1 MQMASESAGNMA
13 TNRVFQHASAAPLGG
28 LLLGESTAMLNVF
41 RLIERVGPTEASV
54 LLTGESGSGKELA
67 AQAIHECSRR
77 RHAPFIAINCGAIPA
92 GLIEAE
98 LFGYEKG
105 SFTGAV
111 RAHAGVFERARG
123 GTLLLDEVTEMP
135 LDMQTRLLRVLETR
149 KFYRVGAS
157 LEQSTDVRVI
167 AATNR
172 CPIQA
177 TQSGQLREDLLYRLA
192 VFPID
197 LPPLRE
203 RADDINLLAEHF
215 LARLNDHAGTCKRF
229 SALARMLLKQHAW
242 PGNVRELRNCV
253 ERAFI
258 LADEVLELSPMLQN
272 GGINHGTSALGGASV
287 DGPDYRGAGHKSPA
301 AIGRRHNELGSRAA
315 QPGSAADSGL
325 GGLKAE
331 AAVRDRLEIRVGSR
345 IYDMERSLIEA
356 TLDHFQ
362 GNKRRAADALGCS
375 LKTLYNKLNG
385 YSQNQSCVNNSLQL
399 TSVEGQ

>member
-1 MQMASESAGNMA
+1 MNSVSYGLPERS
-13 TNRVFQHASAAPLGG
+13 APLAVSAIES
-28 LLLGESTAMLNVF
+28 LLGNSVAMQEVF

-67 AQAIHECSRR
+67 ARMIHECSARCDK
-77 RHAPFIAINCGAIPA
+77 PFIAINCGAIPA

-111 RAHAGVFERARG
+111 RAHAGVFERANG

-135 LDMQTRLLRVLETR
+135 LDMQTRLLRVLESR
-149 KFYRVGAS
+149 KFYRVGAN
-157 LEQSTDVRVI
+157 LEYTSDVRVI

-172 CPIQA
+172 CPLSAVQA
-177 TQSGQLREDLLYRLA
+177 GQLREDLLYRLA

-197 LPPLRE
+197 MPPLRN
-203 RADDINLLAEHF
+203 RGDDVELLANHF
-215 LARLNDHAGTCKRF
+215 LAELNAQSMTQKRLSAHARLT
-229 SALARMLLKQHAW
+229 LLQHSW
-242 PGNVRELRNCV
+242 PGNVRELKNCI

-258 LADEVLELSPMLQN
+258 LGDTVLELAPLIQN
-272 GGINHGTSALGGASV
+272 GARGEQGGGAQALG
-287 DGPDYRGAGHKSPA
+287 
-301 AIGRRHNELGSRAA
+301 N
-315 QPGSAADSGL
+315 GSAAD
-325 GGLKAE
+325 
-331 AAVRDRLEIRVGSR
+331 RDRLEIRVGSR

-356 TLDHFQ
+356 TLDYFK

-385 YSQNQSCVNNSLQL
+385 YSQRQECANS
-399 TSVEGQ
+399 

>member
-1 MQMASESAGNMA
+1 MNVVSNSSIAEQPVPLAAAG
-13 TNRVFQHASAAPLGG
+13 P
-28 LLLGESTAMLNVF
+28 LLGSSPAMQEIF
-41 RLIERVGPTEASV
+41 RLIERVGPTEAGV

-67 AQAIHECSRR
+67 AQSIHDRSLRR
-77 RHAPFIAINCGAIPA
+77 GRPFVAINCGAIPA

-111 RAHAGVFERARG
+111 RAHAGVFERAQG

-135 LDMQTRLLRVLETR
+135 LDMQTRLLRVLATK

-157 LEQSTDVRVI
+157 LEISTDVRVI

-172 CPIQA
+172 CPLQA
-177 TQSGQLREDLLYRLA
+177 VQSGQLREDLLYRLA

-197 LPPLRE
+197 LPPLRN
-203 RADDINLLAEHF
+203 RANDVDLLAEHF
-215 LARLNDHAGTCKRF
+215 LAELNAQAGTQKRF
-229 SALARMLLKQHAW
+229 SALARMTLKQHTW
-242 PGNVRELRNCV
+242 PGNVRELRNCI

-258 LADEVLELSPMLQN
+258 LADQTLELAPLIQSS
-272 GGINHGTSALGGASV
+272 GAARAGDSAG
-287 DGPDYRGAGHKSPA
+287 
-301 AIGRRHNELGSRAA
+301 
-315 QPGSAADSGL
+315 
-325 GGLKAE
+325 
-331 AAVRDRLEIRVGSR
+331 DRERLDIRVGSR

-356 TLDHFQ
+356 TLDYFQ

-385 YSQNQSCVNNSLQL
+385 YSQSQELASS
-399 TSVEGQ
+399 

>member
-1 MQMASESAGNMA
+1 MNSVSFGLSERPAPFPLSA
-13 TNRVFQHASAAPLGG
+13 TES
-28 LLLGESTAMLNVF
+28 LLGNSVAMQEVF

-67 AQAIHECSRR
+67 AQMIHECSARR
-77 RHAPFIAINCGAIPA
+77 GKPFIAINCGAIPA

-111 RAHAGVFERARG
+111 RAHAGVFERANG

-135 LDMQTRLLRVLETR
+135 LDMQTRLLRVLESR
-149 KFYRVGAS
+149 KFYRVGANTEYS
-157 LEQSTDVRVI
+157 SDVRVI

-172 CPIQA
+172 CPLSAVQA
-177 TQSGQLREDLLYRLA
+177 GLLREDLLYRLA

-197 LPPLRE
+197 MPPLRN
-203 RADDINLLAEHF
+203 RGDDVELLANHF
-215 LARLNDHAGTCKRF
+215 LAELNTEAMTQKRL
-229 SALARMLLKQHAW
+229 SAHARMTLSQHSW
-242 PGNVRELRNCV
+242 PGNVRELKNCI

-258 LADEVLELSPMLQN
+258 LGDTVLELAPLIQN
-272 GGINHGTSALGGASV
+272 GARGEQPSAQAGGNGSTV
-287 DGPDYRGAGHKSPA
+287 D
-301 AIGRRHNELGSRAA
+301 
-315 QPGSAADSGL
+315 
-325 GGLKAE
+325 
-331 AAVRDRLEIRVGSR
+331 RDRLEIRVGSR

-356 TLDHFQ
+356 TLDYFK

-385 YSQNQSCVNNSLQL
+385 YSQRQECANS
-399 TSVEGQ
+399 

>member
-1 MQMASESAGNMA
+1 MNMARGNLSESILP
-13 TNRVFQHASAAPLGG
+13 FAAPSP
-28 LLLGESTAMLNVF
+28 LLGESEAMREVF

-67 AQAIHECSRR
+67 AQSIHDCSARR
-77 RHAPFIAINCGAIPA
+77 GGPFIAVNCGAIPA

-105 SFTGAV
+105 SFTGAL
-111 RAHAGVFERARG
+111 RAHAGVFERAHG

-157 LEQSTDVRVI
+157 VEFLCDVRVI
-167 AATNR
+167 ASTNR
-172 CPIQA
+172 CPLQA
-177 TQSGQLREDLLYRLA
+177 VQNGQLREDLLYRLA

-197 LPPLRE
+197 LPPLRK
-203 RADDINLLAEHF
+203 RGNDADLLAEHF
-215 LARLNDHAGTCKRF
+215 LAELNAQNRTQKRL
-229 SALARMLLKQHAW
+229 SALARMTLKQHTW
-242 PGNVRELRNCV
+242 PGNIRELKNCI

-258 LADEVLELSPMLQN
+258 LGDQTLELAPLIQN
-272 GGINHGTSALGGASV
+272 AAARSAEGT
-287 DGPDYRGAGHKSPA
+287 PDR
-301 AIGRRHNELGSRAA
+301 E
-315 QPGSAADSGL
+315 
-325 GGLKAE
+325 
-331 AAVRDRLEIRVGSR
+331 RLEIRVGSR

-356 TLDHFQ
+356 TLDYFK

-385 YSQNQSCVNNSLQL
+385 YSQSHECAS
-399 TSVEGQ
+399 S

>member
-1 MQMASESAGNMA
+1 MMNVAINTLSEL
-13 TNRVFQHASAAPLGG
+13 APSVVAPNA
-28 LLLGESTAMLNVF
+28 LLGESAAMQEVF

-67 AQAIHECSRR
+67 AQSIHERSSRR
-77 RHAPFIAINCGAIPA
+77 GGPFIAINCGAIPA

-105 SFTGAV
+105 SFTGAL
-111 RAHAGVFERARG
+111 RAHAGVFERAQG

-157 LEQSTDVRVI
+157 TEFISDVRVI
-167 AATNR
+167 ASTNR
-172 CPIQA
+172 CPIRA
-177 TQSGQLREDLLYRLA
+177 VQSGQLREDLLYRLA

-197 LPPLRE
+197 LPALRN
-203 RADDINLLAEHF
+203 RGSDVDLLAEHF
-215 LARLNDHAGTCKRF
+215 LAELNAQKLTQKRL
-229 SALARMLLKQHAW
+229 SAAARMTLKQHTW
-242 PGNVRELRNCV
+242 PGNVRELKNCI

-258 LADEVLELSPMLQN
+258 LGDQVLELAPLIQ
-272 GGINHGTSALGGASV
+272 SV
-287 DGPDYRGAGHKSPA
+287 
-301 AIGRRHNELGSRAA
+301 AISRE
-315 QPGSAADSGL
+315 S
-325 GGLKAE
+325 E
-331 AAVRDRLEIRVGSR
+331 NRERLDIRVGTR

-356 TLDHFQ
+356 TLDYFK

-385 YSQNQSCVNNSLQL
+385 YSQSQECAR
-399 TSVEGQ
+399 VEAQA

>member
-1 MQMASESAGNMA
+1 MSSLSYSLPERSAPPPL
-13 TNRVFQHASAAPLGG
+13 SAMDA
-28 LLLGESTAMLNVF
+28 LLGRSVAMQEVF

-67 AQAIHECSRR
+67 AQMIHECSVRR
-77 RHAPFIAINCGAIPA
+77 GKPFIAINCGAIPA

-111 RAHAGVFERARG
+111 RGHAGVFERANG

-135 LDMQTRLLRVLETR
+135 LDMQTRLLRVLESR
-149 KFYRVGAS
+149 KFYRVGANTEYTS
-157 LEQSTDVRVI
+157 DVRVI

-172 CPIQA
+172 CPLAAVQA
-177 TQSGQLREDLLYRLA
+177 GQLREDLLYRLA

-197 LPPLRE
+197 MPPLRN
-203 RADDINLLAEHF
+203 RGDDVELLANHF
-215 LARLNDHAGTCKRF
+215 LAQLNAQSMTQKRL
-229 SALARMLLKQHAW
+229 SAHARMTLVQHSW
-242 PGNVRELRNCV
+242 PGNVRELKNCI

-258 LADEVLELSPMLQN
+258 LGDHVLELAPLIQSGTRGDSTGQQAASNGN
-272 GGINHGTSALGGASV
+272 GG
-287 DGPDYRGAGHKSPA
+287 
-301 AIGRRHNELGSRAA
+301 
-315 QPGSAADSGL
+315 AAD
-325 GGLKAE
+325 
-331 AAVRDRLEIRVGSR
+331 RDRLEIRVGSR

-356 TLDHFQ
+356 TLDYFK

-385 YSQNQSCVNNSLQL
+385 YSQRQECANS
-399 TSVEGQ
+399 

>member
-1 MQMASESAGNMA
+1 MSSVSYSLSERPVPVAPPAFDSLLGN
-13 TNRVFQHASAAPLGG
+13 SAAMQ
-28 LLLGESTAMLNVF
+28 EVY

-67 AQAIHECSRR
+67 AQMIHECSARR
-77 RHAPFIAINCGAIPA
+77 GKPFIAINCGAIPA

-111 RAHAGVFERARG
+111 RAHAGVFERAQG

-135 LDMQTRLLRVLETR
+135 LDMQTRLLRVLESR
-149 KFYRVGAS
+149 KFYRVGANTEYS
-157 LEQSTDVRVI
+157 CDVRVI

-172 CPIQA
+172 CPLTAVQ
-177 TQSGQLREDLLYRLA
+177 TGQLREDLLYRLA

-197 LPPLRE
+197 MPPLRN
-203 RADDINLLAEHF
+203 RGDDVEILANHF
-215 LARLNDHAGTCKRF
+215 LEDLNSQAMTHKRLSAHARLTLR
-229 SALARMLLKQHAW
+229 QHSW
-242 PGNVRELRNCV
+242 PGNVRELKNCI

-258 LADEVLELSPMLQN
+258 LGDAVLELAPLIQSVSRESA
-272 GGINHGTSALGGASV
+272 GGDSFTHAA
-287 DGPDYRGAGHKSPA
+287 PA
-301 AIGRRHNELGSRAA
+301 E
-315 QPGSAADSGL
+315 
-325 GGLKAE
+325 
-331 AAVRDRLEIRVGSR
+331 RDRLEIKVGSR

-356 TLDHFQ
+356 TLDYFK

-385 YSQNQSCVNNSLQL
+385 YSQRQECANS
-399 TSVEGQ
+399 

>member
-1 MQMASESAGNMA
+1 MTTTARNELSDTAPLL
-13 TNRVFQHASAAPLGG
+13 AAPSH
-28 LLLGESTAMLNVF
+28 LLGESETMQEVF

-67 AQAIHECSRR
+67 AQSIHDRSARR
-77 RHAPFIAINCGAIPA
+77 GGPFIAINCGAIPA

-105 SFTGAV
+105 SFTGAI
-111 RAHAGVFERARG
+111 RAHAGVFERAQG

-157 LEQSTDVRVI
+157 TEFISDVRVI
-167 AATNR
+167 ASTNR
-172 CPIQA
+172 CPLQA
-177 TQSGQLREDLLYRLA
+177 VHNGQLREDLLYRLA

-197 LPPLRE
+197 LPPLRG
-203 RADDINLLAEHF
+203 RGNDVDILADHF
-215 LARLNDHAGTCKRF
+215 LADLNAQSGTHKEL
-229 SALARMLLKQHAW
+229 SPTARGMLKQHTW
-242 PGNVRELRNCV
+242 PGNVRELKNCI

-258 LADEVLELSPMLQN
+258 LGDQILELSPLIQVTVAM
-272 GGINHGTSALGGASV
+272 
-287 DGPDYRGAGHKSPA
+287 
-301 AIGRRHNELGSRAA
+301 RAD
-315 QPGSAADSGL
+315 SAAY
-325 GGLKAE
+325 
-331 AAVRDRLEIRVGSR
+331 DRERLDIRVGSR

-356 TLDHFQ
+356 TLDYFK

-385 YSQNQSCVNNSLQL
+385 YSQSQECASS
-399 TSVEGQ
+399 

>member
-1 MQMASESAGNMA
+1 MSVSSSHFPDQSIPL
-13 TNRVFQHASAAPLGG
+13 AALSP
-28 LLLGESTAMLNVF
+28 LLGSSTAMQEVF

-67 AQAIHECSRR
+67 AQSIHDCSLRR
-77 RHAPFIAINCGAIPA
+77 GGPFVAINCGAIPA

-111 RAHAGVFERARG
+111 RAHAGVFERAES
-123 GTLLLDEVTEMP
+123 GTILLDELTEMP

-157 LEQSTDVRVI
+157 LELSSNVRVI

-172 CPIQA
+172 CPLQA
-177 TQSGQLREDLLYRLA
+177 VQSGRLREDLLYRVA

-197 LPPLRE
+197 MPPLRNRDNDVE
-203 RADDINLLAEHF
+203 LLAEHF
-215 LARLNDHAGTCKRF
+215 LAELNAQAGTQKRL
-229 SALARMLLKQHAW
+229 SAPARVTLRQHTW
-242 PGNVRELRNCV
+242 PGNVRELKNCI

-258 LADEVLELSPMLQN
+258 LADQTLELAPLIQSTTRTGDP
-272 GGINHGTSALGGASV
+272 AS
-287 DGPDYRGAGHKSPA
+287 
-301 AIGRRHNELGSRAA
+301 
-315 QPGSAADSGL
+315 
-325 GGLKAE
+325 
-331 AAVRDRLEIRVGSR
+331 DRERLDIRVGSR

-356 TLDHFQ
+356 TLSYFQ

-385 YSQNQSCVNNSLQL
+385 YSQSQQCANS
-399 TSVEGQ
+399 

>member
-1 MQMASESAGNMA
+1 MNTVSYGLSERPAPPPLMPAVESFLGS
-13 TNRVFQHASAAPLGG
+13 SAAMQ
-28 LLLGESTAMLNVF
+28 EVF

-54 LLTGESGSGKELA
+54 LLTGESGSGKERA
-67 AQAIHECSRR
+67 AQLIHEGSARR
-77 RHAPFIAINCGAIPA
+77 DMPFIAINCGAIPP

-111 RAHAGVFERARG
+111 RAHAGVFERAHG

-135 LDMQTRLLRVLETR
+135 LEMQTRLLRVLESR

-157 LEQSTDVRVI
+157 TEYSCDVRVI

-172 CPIQA
+172 CPLTAVQA
-177 TQSGQLREDLLYRLA
+177 GQLREDLLYRLA

-197 LPPLRE
+197 LPPLRS
-203 RADDINLLAEHF
+203 RGDDVELLANHF
-215 LARLNDHAGTCKRF
+215 LSELNAQAMTQKRL
-229 SALARMLLKQHAW
+229 SAHARMTLKQHSW
-242 PGNVRELRNCV
+242 PGNVRELKNCI

-258 LADEVLELSPMLQN
+258 LGDSVLELAPLIQN
-272 GGINHGTSALGGASV
+272 AA
-287 DGPDYRGAGHKSPA
+287 RGADLSGSGEQA
-301 AIGRRHNELGSRAA
+301 ANNGYA
-315 QPGSAADSGL
+315 
-325 GGLKAE
+325 
-331 AAVRDRLEIRVGSR
+331 RDRERLDIRVGSR

-356 TLDHFQ
+356 TLDYFK

-385 YSQNQSCVNNSLQL
+385 YSQSQECANS
-399 TSVEGQ
+399 